1 MTILFIIALC
11 IAPLVGFLAWKF
23 VRFRLTARAKA
34 YEAKKHRA
42 KIDQQ
47 LGGGHPPSWHES
59 ASRQGEFFAGVDRL
73 ATRKGVPSSY
83 TQVVL
88 GKEVNLRRLSW
99 YVGTLEDQ
107 GASWAEQQMA
117 VADQII
123 EWWTAEERAR
133 RPPTFE

>member
-1 MTILFIIALC
+1 MTILFMIALA
-11 IAPLVGFLAWKF
+11 IAPLVGFLTWRT
-23 VRFRLTARAKA
+23 VRFRLAAKAKA

-47 LGGGHPPSWHES
+47 LGGGHPPSWHER
-59 ASRQGEFFAGVDRL
+59 ANRHGEFFAGVDRL

-83 TQVVL
+83 AQAVL

-99 YVGTLEDQ
+99 YVGVLEDQ
-107 GASWAEQQMA
+107 GASWVEQQMA

-123 EWWTAEERAR
+123 EWWTAEERALKR
-133 RPPTFE
+133 TID

>member
-11 IAPLVGFLAWKF
+11 IASLVGFLAWKV
-23 VRFRLTARAKA
+23 VRFRLAASAKA

-59 ASRQGEFFAGVDRL
+59 ASRQREFFAGVDRL

-83 TQVVL
+83 AHVVL

-99 YVGTLEDQ
+99 YVGILEDQ

-123 EWWTAEERAR
+123 EWWMAEERALKR
-133 RPPTFE
+133 IVD